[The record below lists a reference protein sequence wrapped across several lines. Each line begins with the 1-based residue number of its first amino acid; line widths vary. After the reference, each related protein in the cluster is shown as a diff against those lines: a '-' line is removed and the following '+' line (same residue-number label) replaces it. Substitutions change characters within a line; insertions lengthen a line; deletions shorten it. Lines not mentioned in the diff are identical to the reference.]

1 MDGWQMLSWHV
12 SPYHFACHNH
22 YGICL
27 MGAVKILPRYQL
39 IFTFL
44 RVRRAK
50 LVARCCSASISL
62 FCTTGGLA
70 LFFFGGFG
78 NPIAPGESNCASKM
92 LEKVEVPKK
101 FTELLGACL
110 S

>member
-12 SPYHFACHNH
+12 SPYHFAAYD

-50 LVARCCSASISL
+50 RVARCCSASISL

-70 LFFFGGFG
+70 LFFLGGIWG
-78 NPIAPGESNCASKM
+78 IQ
-92 LEKVEVPKK
+92 LRQ
-101 FTELLGACL
+101 
-110 S
+110 